1 MRASMPQGR
10 MMRDGNVFSEK
21 IGRIDSH
28 GGREVVS
35 NKLELEEENFMLRLS
50 SALNIEL
57 A

>member
-1 MRASMPQGR
+1 MPQGR